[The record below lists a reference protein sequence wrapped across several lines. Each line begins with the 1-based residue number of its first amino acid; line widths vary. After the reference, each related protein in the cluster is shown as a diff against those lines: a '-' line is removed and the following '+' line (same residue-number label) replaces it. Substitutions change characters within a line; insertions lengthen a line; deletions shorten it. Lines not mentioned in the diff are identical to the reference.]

1 MGVFTSASLIYGMH
15 YSQIPEEFKD
25 EVNNMLDDGGLDSAS
40 PYYDSPMDEWY
51 VGVEVNI
58 NGMTPEEAKLTLDDA
73 WEEIPR
79 VLKDSG
85 AIALY
90 VSAHVT

>member
-1 MGVFTSASLIYGMH
+1 MGILTRASLIYGMH
-15 YSQIPEEFKD
+15 YSQIPEEFQD
-25 EVNNMLDDGGLDSAS
+25 EVNNMLDDGDLDYAS
-40 PYYDSPMDEWY
+40 PYYDSHRDEWY

-58 NGMTPEEAKLTLDDA
+58 DGMTPEEAKLTLDDA